1 MRLKSN
7 ATNQK
12 IRGGYYTP
20 IELTNFIVQN
30 VYDKRNEM
38 QNINEELREMREQI
52 HSRLDK
58 MENQQKVQLD
68 GLAFMMKLSGDQYT
82 NKSTARVLGRQL
94 LNKKKDGFDEH
105 LDQLLQFRNIPSLVT
120 SMRIVIMMMK
130 RK

>member
-1 MRLKSN
+1 
-7 ATNQK
+7 
-12 IRGGYYTP
+12 
-20 IELTNFIVQN
+20 
-30 VYDKRNEM
+30 M

-94 LNKKKDGFDEH
+94 LNKKGDGFDEH
-105 LDQLLQFRNIPSLVT
+105 LDQLLQFRNSHHG
-120 SMRIVIMMMK
+120 
-130 RK
+130 